1 MAPSDEQVM
10 NYTLPT
16 CRAKSTLTSG
26 QFSSLPCLK
35 SATKMVASDVDYAL
49 RPLLI
54 FILWPLAIL
63 VGVCYAFVRQSSN
76 RTAPWKPLLD
86 YAWNAKAGTCFDR
99 TAQSWGEF
107 ETSA

>member
-1 MAPSDEQVM
+1 MAPSAEQVR
-10 NYTLPT
+10 NYLAGGRCLPYI
-16 CRAKSTLTSG
+16 RAVQSIAVS
-26 QFSSLPCLK
+26 QK
-35 SATKMVASDVDYAL
+35 SATKMVASEADYAL

-99 TAQSWGEF
+99 TLQSWGEF